1 MAAVE
6 LGGPRLQL
14 LLAISEQLH
23 LLLMLRAALL
33 IERRSL
39 TFQTRQ
45 RLLPSDQLALL
56 LLKPLLPLSKRR
68 RTIIQPHTLR
78 RELGLR
84 PFALAHSLPQLPL
97 TPSQLRLARLQLGGP
112 RLQLLLAISEQL
124 HLLLM
129 LRPALLLERRPLTLQ
144 TRQRLLPSDELGAV

>member
-1 MAAVE
+1 MGQLVVAAVE

-33 IERRSL
+33 IERRPL

-56 LLKPLLPLSKRR
+56 LLEPPLPLVKRR
-68 RTIIQPHTLR
+68 TTIVQPHPLR
-78 RELGLR
+78 RELRLR
-84 PFALAHSLPQLPL
+84 PLALTHSLP
-97 TPSQLRLARLQLGGP
+97 
-112 RLQLLLAISEQL
+112 
-124 HLLLM
+124 
-129 LRPALLLERRPLTLQ
+129 
-144 TRQRLLPSDELGAV
+144 